1 MYKITLIN
9 MPFADC
15 SLPSIALT
23 QLKSLVETQFPE
35 KVSVDIVY
43 LNHDFANYFGSDRYT
58 YIGFSMSSMYAGLG
72 DWLFRHLAFPSLP
85 DNTEKYLQR
94 FFWGKTKDIQLARE
108 IIAEKRPNL
117 GAFMDELIATYK
129 LDQSQL
135 VGFTS
140 LFQQNVACFAMA
152 KKLKQRNPGI
162 ITVMGGAN
170 CEFPMGSVIAE
181 QVQDIDFAFSGP
193 AQKSFPEFVQY
204 CMDGD
209 PSKGGSIRG
218 VFARGVHRQQSSVE
232 IYGEELS
239 IDTPVELDYE
249 DFIRKFETP
258 FLGAEVKPIITIET
272 SRGCWWGQRS
282 HCTFC
287 GLNGASMAYR
297 AMKPE
302 LAIQLFNT
310 MFRYSGRAPSIQ
322 AVDNILPKNYL
333 EQVLPFLET
342 PADMDIFYEVKA
354 DLSEQDMA
362 VLAKARVTR
371 IQPGIE
377 SLATSTLKLMKKGTS
392 AIQNV
397 NFLKMAADYGV
408 QPFWNLL
415 VGFPGEGA
423 DVYKRYTEFLP
434 SLVHLEPPSGVY
446 PVRFDRYSPY
456 HTQAKSYG
464 LDLHPMEFYSFVY
477 PFDESSLVDFAYYFS
492 DRNLLAEYFTTI
504 AQWLGKLQP
513 LIKQWHARWKDFKLP
528 PRLRFS
534 HGPEGIYDSR
544 SGTVVYHSVGE
555 LGTALLHF
563 LSKPARM
570 DGVFRAF
577 SAESETDVSDSIAL
591 LRKKGLIFEEGDR
604 MISLVFDG
612 DYGDRAKKS
621 GQLPNKS
628 LPVIR
633 YE

>member
-15 SLPSIALT
+15 TLPSIALT
-23 QLKSLVETQFPE
+23 QLKSLVEVRFPE
-35 KVSVDIVY
+35 TVAVDIVY
-43 LNHDFANYFGSDRYT
+43 LNHDFSNYFGSDRYS
-58 YIGFSMSSMYAGLG
+58 YISFSMLPMFAGLG

-94 FFWGKTKDIQLARE
+94 FFFGKGKEVQLIKE
-108 IIAEKRPNL
+108 IIADKRPNL
-117 GAFMDELIATYK
+117 GAFMDELITTYK
-129 LDQSQL
+129 LDQSQM

-140 LFQQNVACFAMA
+140 MFQQNAACFAMA
-152 KKLKQRNPGI
+152 KKLKQRNPEI

-170 CEFPMGSVIAE
+170 CEFPMGGVIAE
-181 QVQDIDFAFSGP
+181 QVQDIDFVFSGP
-193 AQKSFPEFVQY
+193 ASKSFPEFVEY
-204 CMDGD
+204 CMDGT
-209 PSKGGSIRG
+209 PSKGRSIRG
-218 VFARGVHRQQSSVE
+218 VFSRGVPRPQSSAE
-232 IYGEELS
+232 TFGEELS
-239 IDTPVELDYE
+239 IDTPIELDYE
-249 DFIRKFETP
+249 DFIRKFDTP
-258 FLGAEVKPIITIET
+258 FVGTEIKPVITIET

-310 MFRYSGRAPSIQ
+310 MFRYSGRSNSIQ

-354 DLSEQDMA
+354 DLNEQEIA
-362 VLAKARVTR
+362 VLAKARVNR

-392 AIQNV
+392 AVQNV
-397 NFLKMAADYGV
+397 NFLKMCADYGV

-423 DVYKRYTEFLP
+423 DVYRRYMEFLP
-434 SLVHLEPPSGVY
+434 SLTHLEPPSGVY
-446 PVRFDRYSPY
+446 PVRFDRFSPY
-456 HTQAKSYG
+456 HTQAESYG

-477 PFDESSLVDFAYYFS
+477 PFDEASLVDFAYYFS
-492 DRNLLAEYFTTI
+492 DRNLLADYFTTI
-504 AQWLGKLQP
+504 AQWLGKLQA
-513 LIKQWHARWKDFKLP
+513 LIKQWHARWKDSKLP

-534 HGPEGIYDSR
+534 DGSGSIYDSR

-555 LGTALLHF
+555 LGTALLRF

-570 DGVFRAF
+570 DGVVRAF
-577 SAESETDVSDSIAL
+577 SAESETDVSGSIAL
-591 LRKKGLIFEEGDR
+591 LRGKGLIFEEGDR

-612 DYGDRAKKS
+612 DYGDRFKKS
-621 GQLPNKS
+621 GQSPHKG
-628 LPVIR
+628 LPVISL
-633 YE
+633 

>member
-1 MYKITLIN
+1 
-9 MPFADC
+9 
-15 SLPSIALT
+15 
-23 QLKSLVETQFPE
+23 
-35 KVSVDIVY
+35 
-43 LNHDFANYFGSDRYT
+43 
-58 YIGFSMSSMYAGLG
+58 
-72 DWLFRHLAFPSLP
+72 
-85 DNTEKYLQR
+85 
-94 FFWGKTKDIQLARE
+94 
-108 IIAEKRPNL
+108 
-117 GAFMDELIATYK
+117 
-129 LDQSQL
+129 
-135 VGFTS
+135 
-140 LFQQNVACFAMA
+140 
-152 KKLKQRNPGI
+152 
-162 ITVMGGAN
+162 
-170 CEFPMGSVIAE
+170 
-181 QVQDIDFAFSGP
+181 
-193 AQKSFPEFVQY
+193 
-204 CMDGD
+204 
-209 PSKGGSIRG
+209 
-218 VFARGVHRQQSSVE
+218 
-232 IYGEELS
+232 
-239 IDTPVELDYE
+239 
-249 DFIRKFETP
+249 
-258 FLGAEVKPIITIET
+258 
-272 SRGCWWGQRS
+272 
-282 HCTFC
+282 
-287 GLNGASMAYR
+287 
-297 AMKPE
+297 
-302 LAIQLFNT
+302 
-310 MFRYSGRAPSIQ
+310 
-322 AVDNILPKNYL
+322 
-333 EQVLPFLET
+333 
-342 PADMDIFYEVKA
+342 MDIFYEVKA